1 MAPAKDPAVRL
12 RHMLEHIDGIVGAT
26 RHRAD
31 GDILA
36 NYLIRRAIE
45 RAVEIISEAAKS
57 LPAELRESEPEVPW
71 REIIGIG
78 NLLRHEYYRIK
89 DADMLD
95 ILRVHLPRLRPA
107 VVRMLNQ
114 IEGRG
119 AGETTAHS

>member
-1 MAPAKDPAVRL
+1 MAPARDPAVRL

-26 RHRAD
+26 QD
-31 GDILA
+31 KSDDDILS
-36 NYLIRRAIE
+36 NYLTRRAIE

-57 LPAELRESEPEVPW
+57 LPTELRDSASDVPW

-89 DADMLD
+89 DSDMLD

-107 VVRMLNQ
+107 VVRMLDRLA
-114 IEGRG
+114 ED
-119 AGETTAHS
+119 